1 MSDMGIVA
9 EVFNSVTELLIFS
22 QYFFY
27 DGRMEDIGTILTVI
41 VVVVIVYINYKGSWF
56 YKDKNKI
63 ESNLNKTEDQEYPN
77 LIEARKLELQ
87 KSKEALKRKDRED
100 ELKYI
105 DNFRRNDIDIANL
118 NFEIILEAVKTKKLV
133 CPIPEA
139 WANMVNF
146 IFDGLSPNDFQEIR
160 PFVFAGWSDSS
171 DEEKRERFLEQ
182 LEYFKKNNLTK
193 KFDKFVKV
201 YPVKVKDNEPLTPL
215 SRGTAPYWYF
225 GGESFYTSTDMAED
239 YRRGE
244 VVIKKG
250 VEALRD
256 ILEKHKII
264 DVDDPNAE
272 LVLASKILDVK
283 EIEENYNTL
292 KTTSARAK
300 MEFLSME
307 RHLELALEDRK
318 NLTGKE
324 LFYVAFY
331 KLFLNY
337 CSESLNNST
346 TLHEFCSDIIYGLD
360 ENEIPTIT

>member
-1 MSDMGIVA
+1 MTNKS
-9 EVFNSVTELLIFS
+9 EF
-22 QYFFY
+22 
-27 DGRMEDIGTILTVI
+27 
-41 VVVVIVYINYKGSWF
+41 GSNRNIHKLSETF
-56 YKDKNKI
+56 
-63 ESNLNKTEDQEYPN
+63 KTEKQDY
-77 LIEARKLELQ
+77 
-87 KSKEALKRKDRED
+87 
-100 ELKYI
+100 ELK
-105 DNFRRNDIDIANL
+105 FREAFGQNNVSIINL

-139 WANMVNF
+139 WVNMVEF

-160 PFVFAGWSDSS
+160 PFVFAGWNDSP
-171 DEEKRERFLEQ
+171 DEEKRERFLGQ

-201 YPVKVKDNEPLTPL
+201 YPVKVQDNEPLTPL
-215 SRGTAPYWYF
+215 SNGLASYWYF

-244 VVIKKG
+244 VVVRKG

-324 LFYVAFY
+324 LFYVDFY

-337 CSESLNNST
+337 CSESLNNHT
-346 TLHEFCSDIIYGLD
+346 TLHEFCSDIIYD
-360 ENEIPTIT
+360 IDVNEIPTLWRRLLNLVKIKP